1 MFIASSTMASMIMPA
16 PGVPAVPMEAS
27 VAVTTIVTI
36 WPTVSVMP
44 QQAARKMVAT
54 H

>member
-1 MFIASSTMASMIMPA
+1 MHLKARVLALLDGMFIASSTMASMIMPA

-36 WPTVSVMP
+36 
-44 QQAARKMVAT
+44 
-54 H
+54 